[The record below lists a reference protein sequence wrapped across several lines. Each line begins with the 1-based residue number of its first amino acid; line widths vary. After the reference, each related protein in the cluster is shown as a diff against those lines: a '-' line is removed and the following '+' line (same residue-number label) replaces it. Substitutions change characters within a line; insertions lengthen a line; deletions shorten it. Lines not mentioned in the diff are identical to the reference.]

1 MALVVAHRGA
11 SAAVPPG
18 NTVEA
23 FAEAVAQGADW
34 VELDVHLTA
43 DGEVIVHHDPV
54 LADGRVIG
62 ELAVAEL
69 PDFIPMLRDVL
80 HSCSPLGVNV
90 EIKPDGLMPLR
101 ALLIERVVEL
111 LVSFDGEREFL
122 VTSFDHDIVDE
133 VRALAPTL
141 ATGVL
146 NADGG
151 SLESDLERAARDGHV
166 AINPWHGLVDR
177 KFVDRA
183 HALGVAVNVWTVD
196 GEQQIRTLSE
206 AGVDAIITNVPRF
219 CREVLSAQ

>member
-23 FAEAVAQGADW
+23 FVEAVEQGADW
-34 VELDVHLTA
+34 VELDVHLTS

-54 LADGRVIG
+54 LADGRIIG
-62 ELAVAEL
+62 ELAVSEL
-69 PDFIPMLRDVL
+69 PDFIPTLRNVL
-80 HSCSPLGVNV
+80 RSCSPLGVNV
-90 EIKPDGLMPLR
+90 EIKSDGLASLR
-101 ALLIERVVEL
+101 PLLIGHVVEL
-111 LVSFDGEREFL
+111 LVSFDEEREFL

-133 VRALAPTL
+133 ARALAPTL
-141 ATGVL
+141 PTGL
-146 NADGG
+146 LIAHAG

-177 KFVDRA
+177 NFVDRA
-183 HALGVAVNVWTVD
+183 HALGIAVNVWTVD
-196 GEQQIRTLSE
+196 GEQEIRTLSE

-219 CREVLSAQ
+219 CRQVLSQ

>member
-23 FAEAVAQGADW
+23 FLEAVAQGADW

-43 DGEVIVHHDPV
+43 NGEVIVHHDPV

-62 ELAVAEL
+62 ELTLDDL
-69 PDFIPMLRDVL
+69 PEFIPTLRNVL
-80 HSCSPLGVNV
+80 SSCSPLGVNV
-90 EIKPDGLMPLR
+90 EIKPDGVASLR
-101 ALLIERVVEL
+101 SLLIERVVEL

-141 ATGVL
+141 PTGLL

-151 SLESDLERAARDGHV
+151 SLQSDLARAAGSGHV
-166 AINPWHGLVDR
+166 AINPWHGLVDQ

-196 GEQQIRTLSE
+196 DQNDMRDLSK
-206 AGVDAIITNVPRF
+206 AGVDAIITNVPRI
-219 CREVLSAQ
+219 CRRVLSAE

>member
-23 FAEAVAQGADW
+23 FVEAVEQGADW
-34 VELDVHLTA
+34 VELDVHLTS

-62 ELAVAEL
+62 ELMLDEL
-69 PDFIPMLRDVL
+69 PESIPTLRNVFR
-80 HSCSPLGVNV
+80 SCSPLGVNV
-90 EIKPDGLMPLR
+90 EIKSDGLASLR
-101 ALLIERVVEL
+101 PLLIERVVEL
-111 LVSFDGEREFL
+111 LVSFDEEREFL
-122 VTSFDHDIVDE
+122 VTSFDHDFVVE
-133 VRALAPTL
+133 VRSLAPTL
-141 ATGVL
+141 PTGLL

-166 AINPWHGLVDR
+166 AINPWHGFVDR

-196 GEQQIRTLSE
+196 GEQEIRTLSGV
-206 AGVDAIITNVPRF
+206 GVDAIITNVPRF
-219 CREVLSAQ
+219 CRQVLSQE